1 MEYVFS
7 GEDLANVLRENA
19 IRIARG
25 TLKVRPLEDE
35 VPEADVKEVIP
46 ADDKAVVPVDN
57 KKPAKKAKK

>member
-25 TLKVRPLEDE
+25 TLVVRPLDDG
-35 VPEADVKEVIP
+35 VPEADEKEVFP
-46 ADDKAVVPVDN
+46 ADDKAVNPTDK
-57 KKPAKKAKK
+57 KKPAKKKK